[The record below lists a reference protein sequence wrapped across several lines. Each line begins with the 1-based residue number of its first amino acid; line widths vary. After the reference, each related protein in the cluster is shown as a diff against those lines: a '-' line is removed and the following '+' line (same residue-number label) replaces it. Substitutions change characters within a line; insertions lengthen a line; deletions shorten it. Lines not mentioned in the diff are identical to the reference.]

1 MKSLE
6 NVPEDEEM
14 NETEAFQYS
23 NVSAYMLK
31 SKGTFEGLSIYTSDD
46 QVYKEADFRDIWTCP
61 PAPLWNA

>member
-46 QVYKEADFRDIWTCP
+46 QVYKEADFRDI
-61 PAPLWNA
+61 